1 MGGYGQGVIRAEHA
15 LGRLLVP
22 EMVEDRDLP
31 GFGPSGRVLELP
43 VEQPCVVRGHIA
55 YVVQTC
61 EPASHDLLSRY
72 PEGEGDLFGVLLA
85 QPSVQ
90 DGELAQLEQL
100 GERPRP

>member
-1 MGGYGQGVIRAEHA
+1 MIF
-15 LGRLLVP
+15 LV
-22 EMVEDRDLP
+22 
-31 GFGPSGRVLELP
+31 G
-43 VEQPCVVRGHIA
+43 
-55 YVVQTC
+55 T
-61 EPASHDLLSRY
+61 